1 MSVIATA
8 LKHMLAA
15 GMDHDAIVAAVAEM
29 EREAVPAVDRAADKR
44 REWDRQRKRNQ
55 RNSTLSGGTQVET
68 GGSPVESVSSPTP
81 DKERSPTPPKEIN
94 PTPSSLRSDNKRGT
108 RLPADFQPNL
118 VFAVELGFDRS
129 QAMGEFDKFR
139 DYWNA
144 KAGKDATKLDWPA
157 TWRNWLR
164 NAAKPRNRPHQQAP
178 PRETDHARHQREF
191 REAIQQK
198 LNGNPGHDEF
208 TSTGPAF
215 DLEPGDYNA
224 H

>member
-15 GMDHDAIVAAVAEM
+15 GMDHDAIVAAVEEM
-29 EREAVPAVDRAADKR
+29 EREAVPAVPARTARQERNR
-44 REWDRQRKRNQ
+44 RYYERLKASESRLNQ
-55 RNSTLSGGTQVET
+55 PESDLSDGT
-68 GGSPVESVSSPTP
+68 PTP

-129 QAMGEFDKFR
+129 QAMTEFDKFR

>member
-1 MSVIATA
+1 M
-8 LKHMLAA
+8 
-15 GMDHDAIVAAVAEM
+15 
-29 EREAVPAVDRAADKR
+29 
-44 REWDRQRKRNQ
+44 
-55 RNSTLSGGTQVET
+55 
-68 GGSPVESVSSPTP
+68 
-81 DKERSPTPPKEIN
+81 
-94 PTPSSLRSDNKRGT
+94 
-108 RLPADFQPNL
+108 PADFQPNL

-129 QAMGEFDKFR
+129 QAMAEFDKFR

-178 PRETDHARHQREF
+178 PRETEHARHQREV
-191 REAIQQK
+191 RESIQQK

-208 TSTGPAF
+208 ASTGPAF
-215 DLEPGDYNA
+215 DLEAGDYNA